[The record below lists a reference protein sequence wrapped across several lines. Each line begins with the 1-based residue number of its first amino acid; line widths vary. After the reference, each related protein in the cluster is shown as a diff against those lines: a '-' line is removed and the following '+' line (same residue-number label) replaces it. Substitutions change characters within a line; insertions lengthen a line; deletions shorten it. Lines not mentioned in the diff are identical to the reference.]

1 MTRLASL
8 LLALALVPLMGGG
21 LAGGNLAGGGLT
33 GRTGSAGLVGFS
45 YSTSGMSAEAIRA
58 YSVRTEGGRCLADI
72 ELYCRLEYA
81 GLPLEDD
88 EVGRLERLIADFGLW
103 DWNGFSGSSP
113 DVLDG
118 KSFALSVSF
127 ADGREIKAWGSN
139 SFPAGYF
146 DAAQAIEEF
155 FADVMARRGID
166 PESDMMD

>member
-1 MTRLASL
+1 MTHLASL

-21 LAGGNLAGGGLT
+21 LAG
-33 GRTGSAGLVGFS
+33 RTGSDALVGFS
-45 YSTSGMSAEAIRA
+45 YRTSGMSAEEIRA
-58 YSVRTEGGRCLADI
+58 YGVRTEGGRCLADI
-72 ELYCRLEYA
+72 ELYCCLEYA
-81 GLPLEDD
+81 DVPLEDE
-88 EVGRLERLIADFGLW
+88 EVRRLERLIADFGLW
-103 DWNGFSGSSP
+103 DWNGFSVSNP

-118 KSFALSVSF
+118 ESFSLSASF

-166 PESDMMD
+166 PESDMGK

>member
-21 LAGGNLAGGGLT
+21 LAGGSLT
-33 GRTGSAGLVGFS
+33 GRTGSDALVGFS
-45 YSTSGMSAEAIRA
+45 YRTSGMSAEEIRA

-81 GLPLEDD
+81 DVPLEDD
-88 EVGRLERLIADFGLW
+88 EVGRLERLIADLGLW
-103 DWNGFSGSSP
+103 DWNGFSQSSP

-118 KSFALSVSF
+118 KSFSLSASF
-127 ADGREIKAWGSN
+127 ADGREIRAWGSN
-139 SFPAGYF
+139 AFPEGYME
-146 DAAQAIEEF
+146 AAQAIEDF

-166 PESDMMD
+166 PESDMDK

>member
-21 LAGGNLAGGGLT
+21 LAGGSLA
-33 GRTGSAGLVGFS
+33 GRTGSDALVGFS
-45 YSTSGMSAEAIRA
+45 YRTSGMSAEEIRA
-58 YSVRTEGGRCLADI
+58 YGVRTEGGRCLADI

-81 GLPLEDD
+81 DVPLEDE

-103 DWNGFSGSSP
+103 DWNGFSGSNP

-118 KSFALSVSF
+118 ESFSLSASF

-166 PESDMMD
+166 PESDMGK